1 MNVWDMLVSQRLTL
15 QQVLMVFRAVS
26 IIHTSSNLCTWF
38 RNTPEEVKIINEEVR
53 DNPNIPELEFREG
66 DNSDSE
72 SGNTIIGGEDKL
84 E

>member
-1 MNVWDMLVSQRLTL
+1 M